1 MQVNLT
7 SDKEYARIARAQK
20 EKARELADRIKRGE
34 SLSGMD
40 AIFAA
45 AILRAWGE
53 QHSEVQPRKKGHQ
66 HEVPYGAIASMVEG
80 RVLHDVSRGKKRTK
94 AQRIAEAAVLYG
106 VSEKTVKEALRKDGP
121 EARAILEDAYI
132 VIEGS

>member
-7 SDKEYARIARAQK
+7 PDKEYARIARAQK
-20 EKARELADRIKRGE
+20 EKALELADRIKRGE
-34 SLSGMD
+34 ALTGMD
-40 AIFAA
+40 AKFAA
-45 AILRAWGE
+45 AVLRAWGE
-53 QHSEVQPRKKGHQ
+53 QHSEVQPRKKGQ
-66 HEVPYGAIASMVEG
+66 QLVVPYGAIALMVEG

-94 AQRIAEAAVLYG
+94 AKRIAEAAALYG